1 MRDSLLHLK
10 FFAKTT
16 RILWFPTLFARKTRS
31 RSFDSPSPSSA
42 AADSG
47 SGSLRMTGHG
57 VLPVLFLM
65 ALAAGMAIAPFRM
78 AAQEQATPVKASAV
92 STSQGQ
98 ANSGAKPE
106 AAKSE
111 QSETD
116 QFRYT
121 AIVKAAAKA
130 LHLSVE
136 ATARTFEFINFGIIA
151 LVLGIPLLRFL
162 PKFLRKRAEKV
173 RTDIETARKATE
185 DANTRLSAVEARL
198 SHLGEEIDK
207 FRAEVEAES
216 RQDEARIKAAL
227 EDESTRIVAAAEQEI
242 GAAAAQARRGL
253 RNFAAELAVEQA
265 AKQMVLTPE
274 TDRALI
280 AEFVGDVNK
289 GGQN

>member
-16 RILWFPTLFARKTRS
+16 RILWFPTLFAKN
-31 RSFDSPSPSSA
+31 A
-42 AADSG
+42 K
-47 SGSLRMTGHG
+47 RMGHG
-57 VLPVLFLM
+57 VLSILFLTV
-65 ALAAGMAIAPFRM
+65 LAAGVAIAPFRM
-78 AAQEQATPVKASAV
+78 AAQEKAAPAKSTTVPAQQA
-92 STSQGQ
+92 Q
-98 ANSGAKPE
+98 ANDGTKPE
-106 AAKSE
+106 AAKE
-111 QSETD
+111 EDETV
-116 QFRYT
+116 QFRHT
-121 AIVKAAAKA
+121 AIVQAAAKA
-130 LHLSVE
+130 LHLSVD
-136 ATARTFEFINFGIIA
+136 AMARTFEFINFGIIA
-151 LVLGIPLLRFL
+151 LALGIPLFRFL

-198 SHLGEEIDK
+198 AHLDVGIEK
-207 FRAEVEAES
+207 FRAEVETES

-227 EDESTRIVAAAEQEI
+227 GEESTRIVAAAEQEI
-242 GAAAAQARRGL
+242 GSAAAQARRGL

>member
-1 MRDSLLHLK
+1 
-10 FFAKTT
+10 
-16 RILWFPTLFARKTRS
+16 
-31 RSFDSPSPSSA
+31 
-42 AADSG
+42 
-47 SGSLRMTGHG
+47 
-57 VLPVLFLM
+57 
-65 ALAAGMAIAPFRM
+65 MAIAPFRI
-78 AAQEQATPVKASAV
+78 AAQEQAARAAS
-92 STSQGQ
+92 STATAQQAQ

-106 AAKSE
+106 AAKTE
-111 QSETD
+111 QDETN

-121 AIVKAAAKA
+121 ALVRAAAKA

-136 ATARTFEFINFGIIA
+136 ATARSFEFINFGIVA
-151 LVLGIPLLRFL
+151 LALGIPLFRFL

-185 DANTRLSAVEARL
+185 DANTRLSAVETKLASL
-198 SHLGEEIDK
+198 DEEIGR

-216 RQDEARIKAAL
+216 REDEARIKAAL
-227 EDESTRIVAAAEQEI
+227 EDESTRIVATAEQEI
-242 GAAAAQARRGL
+242 GAAAAQAKRGL

>member
-1 MRDSLLHLK
+1 M
-10 FFAKTT
+10 
-16 RILWFPTLFARKTRS
+16 
-31 RSFDSPSPSSA
+31 
-42 AADSG
+42 
-47 SGSLRMTGHG
+47 
-57 VLPVLFLM
+57 V
-65 ALAAGMAIAPFRM
+65 LAAGMAIAPFRI
-78 AAQEQATPVKASAV
+78 AAQNATAPVK
-92 STSQGQ
+92 STTAPAAQAQ
-98 ANSGAKPE
+98 ANSETNPE
-106 AAKSE
+106 SAKSE
-111 QSETD
+111 QNETN

-121 AIVKAAAKA
+121 ALVRAAAKA

-151 LVLGIPLLRFL
+151 LAIGIPLFRFL

-185 DANTRLSAVEARL
+185 DANTRLSAVEAKL
-198 SHLGEEIDK
+198 ASLDGEIGR

-227 EDESTRIVAAAEQEI
+227 EDESTRIVSAAEQEI